1 MSVIKKN
8 RSLIMCVTPLQMLI
22 AEKIIDLKSDESFDL
37 LVVALNDNEKYRAY
51 FERVKKHCV
60 NSLYYVQGKS
70 RLVFFDYIKK
80 LKKNNLDIKYNNYY
94 LASID
99 SRHFQYIISKNK
111 HSDVFTFDDGTA
123 NIMPSS
129 SYYSNSKPKFL
140 KRAVWR
146 ILGVKYYMKDLKEK
160 SLLHYT
166 LYKDIPNIIDNQQ
179 YLSLIPLG
187 DEKQS
192 VLKDKTIRVYLGQ
205 PLTDISEK
213 FDLSFVKSNVDKLKV
228 NYYYPHPREKVYP
241 EGNYQIIQSPLIFE
255 DYIVQFLKDN
265 PNVSIEVYSF
275 TSTALLNIMSLDRV
289 QVIYI
294 YDNQFFKLYKS
305 FYGFSEE
312 LFGIPHL
319 DLDSV
324 EIRI

>member
-22 AEKIIDLKSDESFDL
+22 AERIIELKSDESFDL
-37 LVVALNDNEKYRAY
+37 LVVALNDNEKYRTY

-60 NSLYYVQGKS
+60 NSLYYVQGKR
-70 RLVFFDYIKK
+70 RLFFFIKQ
-80 LKKNNLDIKYNNYY
+80 LKKNRLDIKYNNYY

-99 SRHFQYIISKNK
+99 SIYFQYIISKNK

-129 SYYSNSKPKFL
+129 LYYSNTKPKFL
-140 KRAVWR
+140 QRAVWR
-146 ILGVKYYMKDLKEK
+146 VLGVKHYMAHLKEK

-166 LYKDIPNIIDNQQ
+166 IYKDISNIIDNQQ

-192 VLKDKTIRVYLGQ
+192 ALKDKTIGFYLGQ
-205 PLTDISEK
+205 PLTDISEN
-213 FDLSFVKSNVDKLKV
+213 FDLSFVKNNIDKLKV
-228 NYYYPHPREKVYP
+228 DYYYPHPREKVYP
-241 EGNYQIIQSPLIFE
+241 EGNYQIVESPLIFE

-275 TSTALLNIMSLDRV
+275 TSTALINIMSLDRI
-289 QVIYI
+289 QVTYI
-294 YDNQFFKLYKS
+294 HDNQFFKLYKS
-305 FYGFSEE
+305 FYEFSEE
-312 LFGIPHL
+312 LFGILHL